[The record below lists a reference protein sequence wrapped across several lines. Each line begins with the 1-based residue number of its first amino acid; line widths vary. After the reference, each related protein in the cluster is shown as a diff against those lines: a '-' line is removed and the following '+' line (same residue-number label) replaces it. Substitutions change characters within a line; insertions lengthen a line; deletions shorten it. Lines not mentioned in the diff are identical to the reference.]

1 MSDRTM
7 FIVTST
13 DPLPAS
19 DGAQQE
25 RPFQQRRRQ
34 GLTERQTEIAVETVK
49 KNMSRFLEDMA
60 EVLDAGVEVKSTMV
74 LKRVAVTAQVSAKGE
89 LSLLGSGAS
98 VQGSMG
104 LKFTFERE

>member
-1 MSDRTM
+1 MTERTM

-13 DPLPAS
+13 DPVPPS
-19 DGAQQE
+19 GGAQRE
-25 RPFQQRRRQ
+25 RPFQQRTQQDRA
-34 GLTERQTEIAVETVK
+34 EKQTEIAVETVK
-49 KNMSRFLEDMA
+49 KNMTRFLEDVA
-60 EVLDAGVEVKSTMV
+60 EVLDAGAEVKAALV
-74 LKRVAVTAQVSAKGE
+74 VKRVEVTAQVSAKGE